1 MASFVSWLMRG
12 VGAVTLLSLVACTG
26 SKPSDAGSSPTP
38 SVHAPVHAP
47 SASPT
52 DPRLT
57 AVQDALTAYRG
68 MWQAYIAASNAGDPQ
83 SPDLAKYASGSA
95 LTTLVTGLTNN
106 KSKGLTTKGSPQL
119 NPVQT
124 GFSPDDAPTSV
135 TVGDCLDDSHWLL
148 YKPTGDLAD
157 NTPGG
162 RHRVTATVVKGDEG
176 WKVTAFAAQGV
187 GTC

>member
-1 MASFVSWLMRG
+1 MASFVRWLMRVVG
-12 VGAVTLLSLVACTG
+12 VVALLSLVACTG
-26 SKPSDAGSSPTP
+26 SKPPTP
-38 SVHAPVHAP
+38 SSSGPTPSLHAP

-52 DPRLT
+52 DARLA
-57 AVQDALTAYRG
+57 AVQDALAAYRN

-119 NPVQT
+119 NPAQT
-124 GFSPDDAPTSV
+124 GFSPADAPTSV

-148 YKPTGDLAD
+148 YKPNGDLAD

-162 RHRVTATVVKGDEG
+162 RHRVTATVVKGDGG